1 MLKKEL
7 LAKQICISRT
17 YYFHVKECIDQSCLF
32 HIHTP
37 INSDDEIERFPDP
50 IPYTDENGIERY
62 KEGQDDEEMFMTSK
76 LADMTKRRHG
86 APFPPD
92 KQHAKNVLKNVKCKS
107 VRRVVWFTQSDDQYR
122 LKKRAIYMYVGE
134 VLLTSTKIPWHMSGK
149 YIVFCPHR
157 NTILWT
163 GFPRHMCLLWEKKNF
178 ILSANCTGVRIKP
191 KKWRLMKI
199 G

>member
-17 YYFHVKECIDQSCLF
+17 YYFHVKKCIDQSCLF

-92 KQHAKNVLKNVKCKS
+92 KQHANMLKNVFGHGLLESRTANFNITVKNVKIDALIS
-107 VRRVVWFTQSDDQYR
+107 ERVDEIT
-122 LKKRAIYMYVGE
+122 
-134 VLLTSTKIPWHMSGK
+134 
-149 YIVFCPHR
+149 
-157 NTILWT
+157 
-163 GFPRHMCLLWEKKNF
+163 
-178 ILSANCTGVRIKP
+178 
-191 KKWRLMKI
+191 
-199 G
+199 

>member
-1 MLKKEL
+1 
-7 LAKQICISRT
+7 
-17 YYFHVKECIDQSCLF
+17 
-32 HIHTP
+32 
-37 INSDDEIERFPDP
+37 
-50 IPYTDENGIERY
+50 
-62 KEGQDDEEMFMTSK
+62 MTSK

-163 GFPRHMCLLWEKKNF
+163 GFPRHMCLLWDFKKSSSRRKR
-178 ILSANCTGVRIKP
+178 ILSSVQIVQGLGSNL
-191 KKWRLMKI
+191 KKSRLMKI